1 MQRRSNSKITSSKLD
16 DEDGFVDDDP
26 KSKRLTHH
34 NGRGGSKI
42 QSSSNIIP
50 KSLVGTL
57 LIVGLIAIFIC
68 ISKLASPSSSSSRG
82 GGETGGTRSIR
93 SVKND
98 IVLKND
104 IVQPAVSSSSS
115 SSNRVAKIINGDDVG
130 LTSPTT
136 NATLHVIFSTDC
148 KFSLTHTFHTS

>member
-16 DEDGFVDDDP
+16 EDGFVDDDP
-26 KSKRLTHH
+26 KSKKLTHH

-42 QSSSNIIP
+42 QSSIIP

-57 LIVGLIAIFIC
+57 LIVGLVAIFIC
-68 ISKLASPSSSSSRG
+68 ISKLASPSSSRG
-82 GGETGGTRSIR
+82 GGETGGTRNIR
-93 SVKND
+93 SEKND

-115 SSNRVAKIINGDDVG
+115 SVIKIINGDDVG

-148 KFSLTHTFHTS
+148 KFSLTRIFHTS

>member
-16 DEDGFVDDDP
+16 EDGFVDDDP
-26 KSKRLTHH
+26 KSKKLTHH

-42 QSSSNIIP
+42 QSSSTIIP

-115 SSNRVAKIINGDDVG
+115 SNVRVAKIINGDDVG

-148 KFSLTHTFHTS
+148 KFSLTRIFHTS

>member
-16 DEDGFVDDDP
+16 EDGFVDDDP
-26 KSKRLTHH
+26 KSKKLTHH

-42 QSSSNIIP
+42 QSSSTIIP

-115 SSNRVAKIINGDDVG
+115 SVIKIINGDDVG

-148 KFSLTHTFHTS
+148 KFSLTRIFHTS

>member
-16 DEDGFVDDDP
+16 EDGFVDDDP
-26 KSKRLTHH
+26 KSKKLTHH

-42 QSSSNIIP
+42 QSSIIP

-57 LIVGLIAIFIC
+57 LIVGLVAIFIC
-68 ISKLASPSSSSSRG
+68 ISKLASPSSSRG
-82 GGETGGTRSIR
+82 GGETGGTRNIR
-93 SVKND
+93 SEKND

-148 KFSLTHTFHTS
+148 KFSLTRIFHTS

>member
-1 MQRRSNSKITSSKLD
+1 MQRRSNSKITSSKL
-16 DEDGFVDDDP
+16 EDGFVDDDP

-34 NGRGGSKI
+34 NGRGVSKI
-42 QSSSNIIP
+42 QSSIIP

-68 ISKLASPSSSSSRG
+68 ISKLASPSSSRG

-115 SSNRVAKIINGDDVG
+115 SNVRVAKIINGDDVG

-148 KFSLTHTFHTS
+148 KFSLTHIFHTS

>member
-16 DEDGFVDDDP
+16 EDGFVDDDP
-26 KSKRLTHH
+26 KSKKLTHH
-34 NGRGGSKI
+34 NGRGVSKI
-42 QSSSNIIP
+42 QSSIIP

-104 IVQPAVSSSSS
+104 IVQHAVSSSSS
-115 SSNRVAKIINGDDVG
+115 SVLKIINGDDVG

-148 KFSLTHTFHTS
+148 KFSLTRIFHTP

>member
-16 DEDGFVDDDP
+16 EDGFVDDDP
-26 KSKRLTHH
+26 KSKKLTHH
-34 NGRGGSKI
+34 NGRGVSKI
-42 QSSSNIIP
+42 QSSIIP
-50 KSLVGTL
+50 KSLVGTTL

-104 IVQPAVSSSSS
+104 IVHPAVSSSSS
-115 SSNRVAKIINGDDVG
+115 SNVRVAKIINGDDVG

>member
-16 DEDGFVDDDP
+16 EDGFVDDDP
-26 KSKRLTHH
+26 KSKKLTHH

-42 QSSSNIIP
+42 QSSSTIIP

-148 KFSLTHTFHTS
+148 KFSLTRIFHTS

>member
-16 DEDGFVDDDP
+16 EDGFVDDDP
-26 KSKRLTHH
+26 KSKKLTHH

-42 QSSSNIIP
+42 QSSSTIIP

-68 ISKLASPSSSSSRG
+68 ISKLASPSLSSSRG

-115 SSNRVAKIINGDDVG
+115 SNVRVAKIINGDDVG

-148 KFSLTHTFHTS
+148 KFSLTHIFHTS